1 MKFGQLKE
9 YNTTKTFLE
18 KSYQKCG
25 GETSPKLF
33 SEKSKLSVPLD
44 QSLVLSF
51 TQCILY
57 VKLRAMELY

>member
-9 YNTTKTFLE
+9 YNTTKNFLE

-51 TQCILY
+51 TQFILY
-57 VKLRAMELY
+57 VKLRAIELY